1 MRGTIIFYGHSGCPS
16 VPLVRMILE
25 QSGAEFE
32 YINIWADDLGRT
44 RVRGINQGYKSVP
57 TLVFPDGSTLTEP
70 SAQILRNKLTS
81 MPYESQPHAR
91 LGAIESLLKRIWE
104 RKLS

>member
-32 YINIWADDLGRT
+32 YINIWADDAGRT
-44 RVRGINQGYKSVP
+44 RVRGINQGYESVP
-57 TLVFPDGSTLTEP
+57 TLVFPDGSIVVTPKSWTQKCLC
-70 SAQILRNKLTS
+70 LF
-81 MPYESQPHAR
+81 
-91 LGAIESLLKRIWE
+91 
-104 RKLS
+104 

>member
-44 RVRGINQGYKSVP
+44 RVRVINRGYESVP
-57 TLVFPDGSTLTEP
+57 TLVFPDGSILTEP
-70 SAQILRNKLTS
+70 SAKILRDKLIS
-81 MPYESQPHAR
+81 IGYEIQFPEQQTAF
-91 LGAIESLLKRIWE
+91 ETLLKRIWE
-104 RKLS
+104 RKS